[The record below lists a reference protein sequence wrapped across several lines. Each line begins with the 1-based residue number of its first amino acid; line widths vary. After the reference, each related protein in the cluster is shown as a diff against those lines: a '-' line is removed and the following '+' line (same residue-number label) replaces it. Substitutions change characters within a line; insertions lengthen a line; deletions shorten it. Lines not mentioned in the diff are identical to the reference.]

1 MISRRVDARTF
12 VMRDSVWTDARFSEG
27 TRVVTVK
34 AYSEAYFALVRELPD
49 LAAAF
54 ALGDRVLVRG
64 TNIAIAVAPDGVER
78 MSGAE
83 LKSVA
88 AAW

>member
-1 MISRRVDARTF
+1 VIK
-12 VMRDSVWTDARFSEG
+12 
-27 TRVVTVK
+27 VK

-64 TNIAIAVAPDGVER
+64 KNIAIAVAPDGADQ
-78 MSGAE
+78 MSTAE
-83 LKSVA
+83 IKSLVA
-88 AAW
+88 AW

>member
-1 MISRRVDARTF
+1 M
-12 VMRDSVWTDARFSEG
+12 WTDARFSEG
-27 TRVVTVK
+27 ARVVKVK

-64 TNIAIAVAPDGVER
+64 TTIAIAVAPDGAER
-78 MSGAE
+78 LSNAE
-83 LKSVA
+83 MKSIVA
-88 AAW
+88 AW